1 MSRAVRLT
9 IESNKNMKT
18 KSAKRASEAKSVK
31 STSTRK
37 IKSNQKITPFLW
49 FDGQAEEAANF
60 YTSIFD
66 NSRILDIARYG
77 QGAPGE
83 KGSVMTVSFEL
94 EGQKFVGLNGGP
106 HYKFTPA
113 ISFYV
118 SCQTQ
123 EEVNYFW
130 ERLLANGGKPSQC
143 GWLTDKF
150 GVSWQVVPDALIE
163 FLQDEDRE
171 KAQRVMQAMLQM
183 VKIDS
188 NKLKEAYGQK

>member
-1 MSRAVRLT
+1 
-9 IESNKNMKT
+9 MKT
-18 KSAKRASEAKSVK
+18 AKGLAKSKSFKSAP
-31 STSTRK
+31 TRK
-37 IKSNQKITPFLW
+37 IDTGQKITPFLW

-66 NSRILDIARYG
+66 NSRILDVARYG
-77 QGAPGE
+77 EVGPGE

-113 ISFYV
+113 ISFYIR
-118 SCQTQ
+118 CETQ
-123 EEVNYFW
+123 EEVDYFW
-130 ERLLANGGKPSQC
+130 ERLLEGGGKPNQC
-143 GWLTDKF
+143 GWLSDRF

-163 FLQDEDRE
+163 FLHDEDRE

-183 VKIDS
+183 VKIDIE
-188 NKLKEAYGQK
+188 KLQEAYDQK

>member
-1 MSRAVRLT
+1 
-9 IESNKNMKT
+9 MKT
-18 KSAKRASEAKSVK
+18 KGAKQASKPKSVK

-37 IKSNQKITPFLW
+37 IQSDQKITPFLW

-66 NSRILDIARYG
+66 NSKVLDVARYG
-77 QGAPGE
+77 EVGPGE

-94 EGQKFVGLNGGP
+94 EGQRFVGLNGGP

-113 ISFYV
+113 ISFYI
-118 SCQTQ
+118 SCETQ
-123 EEVNYFW
+123 EEVDYFW
-130 ERLLANGGKPSQC
+130 DKLLEGGGKPSQC
-143 GWLTDKF
+143 GWLSDRF

-183 VKIDS
+183 VKIDIK
-188 NKLKEAYGQK
+188 KLQEAYGQK